1 MSDIFLYILIAIN
14 IILLILV
21 VGLFFKKSNN
31 GDVDNRFD
39 RLEKVLR
46 EELSQSRI
54 ESNKNISELRTE
66 EFKVITSMGEN
77 LDKSFE
83 KVKDTVD
90 ERLKNIQKG
99 NEEKL
104 EKMRET
110 VDEKLNKTL
119 EERLGQS
126 FKMVSERLEHVHK
139 GLGEMQSLAE
149 DVGGLKKVLSGVK
162 TRGILGERQL
172 ENILEQILSP
182 EQYIKNA
189 RTNPNTADSVEFAIR
204 MPGKGDEDEVY
215 LPIDS
220 KFPIEFFYRLT
231 EAYDLGDKILIDSAM
246 KELDAAIKKSAKDIS
261 TKYIYPPNTTDFAIM
276 FIPIEALYAEI
287 IRRGDLMETL
297 QKDYK
302 IVVSG
307 PTVFAAFLNSLQ
319 MGFKT
324 LAIEKRSGEVWNVL
338 ASVKTE
344 FDKFGD
350 VLEKTQKKLTDA
362 GNDLDKLVGVRSKK
376 IIKQLNQVSSLAIEE
391 YEDDEEE
398 E

>member
-1 MSDIFLYILIAIN
+1 MDNILIYILIGVNA
-14 IILLILV
+14 ILLILV
-21 VGLFFKKSNN
+21 IGLFFKKSN
-31 GDVDNRFD
+31 DDEVDKKFD
-39 RLEKVLR
+39 RVEKVLR

-66 EFKVITSMGEN
+66 EFKVITAMGEN
-77 LDKSFE
+77 VDKSLE

-110 VDEKLNKTL
+110 VDEKLHKTL

-126 FKMVSERLEHVHK
+126 FKMVSEKLEHVHK
-139 GLGEMQSLAE
+139 GLGEMQNLAE

-182 EQYIKNA
+182 EQYVKNA
-189 RTNPNTADSVEFAIR
+189 KTNPNTSDSVEFAIR
-204 MPGKGDEDEVY
+204 MPGKKDEDEVY
-215 LPIDS
+215 LPVDS
-220 KFPIEFFYRLT
+220 KFPIESYYRLM
-231 EAYDLGDKILIDSAM
+231 EAYDMGDKAVIETESKALES
-246 KELDAAIKKSAKDIS
+246 AIKKSAKDIS
-261 TKYIYPPNTTDFAIM
+261 TKYIYPPNTTDFAIL
-276 FIPIEALYAEI
+276 FIPIESLYAEI
-287 IRRGDLMETL
+287 IRRGELMEFL
-297 QKDYK
+297 QNEHK

-338 ASVKTE
+338 AAVKKE
-344 FDKFGD
+344 FNTFGD
-350 VLEKTQKKLTDA
+350 VLEKTQKRITDA
-362 GNDLDKLVGVRSKK
+362 GEELDKLVGVRSKK
-376 IIKQLNQVSSLAIEE
+376 IMKQLNQVSSLSIEE
-391 YEDDEEE
+391 NDEDEG
-398 E
+398 